1 MGTMSGELYAF
12 PLFSLLLQLY
22 YTERS
27 VLALQLLVCNIETSV
42 FASELSLCCIE
53 TLSGMWHYWSR
64 ATPLK
69 LSFGIEN
76 CLAGMKKM
84 KENSI

>member
-42 FASELSLCCIE
+42 FDSELSVCCME
-53 TLSGMWHYWSR
+53 TLSVVWHYCGASYR
-64 ATPLK
+64 LRR
-69 LSFGIEN
+69 SFGIGIR
-76 CLAGMKKM
+76 LADIRRM

>member
-64 ATPLK
+64 TAPLEH
-69 LSFGIEN
+69 SFKIGN
-76 CLAGMKKM
+76 CLADIRRM